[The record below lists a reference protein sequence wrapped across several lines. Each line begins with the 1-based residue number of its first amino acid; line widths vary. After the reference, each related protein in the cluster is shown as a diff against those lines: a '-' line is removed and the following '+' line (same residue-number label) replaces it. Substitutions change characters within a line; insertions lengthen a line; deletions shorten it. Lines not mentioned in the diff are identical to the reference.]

1 MYKEYYKDDETV
13 MQIVRLGRDLITKC
27 EENGIFFENTEED
40 YVKWNAAVTAGNKL
54 TTYGTPW
61 GLKSTEQLL
70 PLERKVILEYLD
82 SK

>member
-40 YVKWNAAVTAGNKL
+40 YVLVYYVYNEKSRGNK
-54 TTYGTPW
+54 Y
-61 GLKSTEQLL
+61 
-70 PLERKVILEYLD
+70 ERIKPNREGR
-82 SK
+82 SPM

>member
-54 TTYGTPW
+54 TT
-61 GLKSTEQLL
+61 
-70 PLERKVILEYLD
+70 
-82 SK
+82 